1 MSPVPRLRIVYH
13 AGMSRKSTLAV
24 VLVSLLVAAT
34 SPVRAEEG
42 PRDALLTLEGEA
54 ALRAR
59 LWERLL
65 LVAVRPQAG
74 SMEDPAL
81 VVQRYGQAARVARVA
96 REGRTEVLTAALVV
110 ADAAEVRL
118 ARTGQEGGVPAR
130 IAHADDAT
138 LLARLDCGAPCEAMP
153 ALQAAEPE
161 AWGIGR
167 LVFFLVPAMAGQP
180 VLAHTA
186 SLGRAGEPFE
196 AMITVAGT
204 LAPGTVLFDPEGRV
218 VAIVVRTSPLRSD
231 RTLAAVMTLPGPEP
245 SPEGGEAAATPGS
258 PAAIPPGPASPGAPA
273 FRQAPGRGTGGP
285 SAPRPSPGG
294 RP

>member
-1 MSPVPRLRIVYH
+1 
-13 AGMSRKSTLAV
+13 MSRKSTLAV

-231 RTLAAVMTLPGPEP
+231 RTLAAVMTLPKPEP
-245 SPEGGEAAATPGS
+245 PPEGDGASAGAGS
-258 PAAIPPGPASPGAPA
+258 PGTTAQGATMPGMPAPPAPPLPGKDADRPA
-273 FRQAPGRGTGGP
+273 
-285 SAPRPSPGG
+285 APRPSPGG

>member
-1 MSPVPRLRIVYH
+1 
-13 AGMSRKSTLAV
+13 MSRPSILAV
-24 VLVSLLVAAT
+24 ALPLLLAVAPT
-34 SPVRAEEG
+34 TRAEEG

-74 SMEDPAL
+74 SMEDPTLLA
-81 VVQRYGQAARVARVA
+81 QRYGQAARVA

-118 ARTGQEGGVPAR
+118 ARTGQEGDVPAR
-130 IAHADDAT
+130 VAHADDAT

-167 LVFFLVPAMAGQP
+167 LVFFLVPAIAGQP

-204 LAPGTVLFDPEGRV
+204 LTPGTVLFDRSEERRV
-218 VAIVVRTSPLRSD
+218 GKECSSR
-231 RTLAAVMTLPGPEP
+231 
-245 SPEGGEAAATPGS
+245 GS
-258 PAAIPPGPASPGAPA
+258 AHP
-273 FRQAPGRGTGGP
+273 
-285 SAPRPSPGG
+285 
-294 RP
+294 